1 MNNNTTLENDIE
13 MIYEQFQLT
22 YIKKHDLEELA
33 ARFGAAYYSVAP
45 QNMMIDDVIFIKK
58 DQQMK

>member
-22 YIKKHDLEELA
+22 YIKKHDLK
-33 ARFGAAYYSVAP
+33 
-45 QNMMIDDVIFIKK
+45 N
-58 DQQMK
+58 